1 MEEVISIIGREVL
14 KEIIARVKLSKYY
27 SISLDS
33 TPDEG
38 HVDQLTLVLRYME
51 SGGPVE
57 RFVTFMAN
65 TGHKA
70 GDMFD
75 ALMKFLKEQGLDIAD
90 CRGQSYDN
98 ASAMSGIYNGLQAKV
113 GSIFLSNAGTVKL

>member
-1 MEEVISIIGREVL
+1 MEEVISVICEQVLEEV
-14 KEIIARVKLSKYY
+14 IARVKRSKYY

-33 TPDEG
+33 TPDES

-51 SGGPVE
+51 NDGPVE
-57 RFVTFMAN
+57 RFVTFMAD

-70 GDMFD
+70 EDMFD
-75 ALMKFLKEQGLDIAD
+75 ALMEFLQAHDLDITD
-90 CRGQSYDN
+90 CRGPSYDN

-113 GSIFLSNAGTVKL
+113 GSKLENNA